1 VSRPRILLVDDQKMI
16 LLGLERMLRRMRNA
30 WDVVLAGS
38 GREAQGCME
47 DQAFDV
53 LLSDLN
59 MPGFGGAELLEW
71 SRERHPG
78 TIRIVLSGHQNKPMI
93 LASTRTAHRFLT
105 KPCEPDVLVATLSE
119 TLEACLLPAGR
130 GGVRQAVVGMGSLP
144 VGPGAARGVAEQLQD
159 PSGTVPCLQDHFLED
174 AGLASMVLH
183 FVNSAFF
190 GVPRPILNPWEAFQL
205 LDRDSWPAI
214 RVDPVPSELESR
226 LQPLRE
232 KHLAQARHAL
242 AITRSEGA
250 PVEVQNLAYIG
261 GLLAVAGPM
270 ILAISFPERFEEAM
284 AQPQALGVDL
294 QQLAYHYFRLRGLP
308 APLLEI
314 VGNPREPGRYRQPPS
329 LALAAVHVASGK
341 PDESFL
347 SGTPF
352 LGRVPTWQ
360 RLHVPA
366 QG

>member
-1 VSRPRILLVDDQKMI
+1 MI

-30 WDVVLAGS
+30 WDVVVAGS
-38 GREAQGCME
+38 GREAQACME

-59 MPGFGGAELLEW
+59 MPGLGGAELLEW
-71 SRERHPG
+71 SQERHPG
-78 TIRIVLSGHQNKPMI
+78 TIRIVLSGHQNKSMI

-119 TLEACLLPAGR
+119 TLEACQLPAGR
-130 GGVRQAVVGMGSLP
+130 EGVRQAVVGMGSLP
-144 VGPGAARGVAEQLQD
+144 VGSPASRDVTNQLQD
-159 PSGTVPCLQDHFLED
+159 PSGVVPRLQNHFLED
-174 AGLASMVLH
+174 AGLASRVLH
-183 FVNSAFF
+183 LVNSSFF
-190 GVPRPILNPWEAFQL
+190 GVPRTILNPWEAFQL
-205 LDRDSWPAI
+205 LDRENWQSI
-214 RVDPVPSELESR
+214 MVDPAPPELESR

-232 KHLAQARHAL
+232 THLSRARHAL

-250 PVEVQNLAYIG
+250 PVEVQDLAYIG

-270 ILAISFPERFEEAM
+270 ILAISFPERFEE
-284 AQPQALGVDL
+284 PHALGVDL

-308 APLLEI
+308 ASLLDI
-314 VGNPREPGRYRQPPS
+314 VGNHREPGRSPNPPS
-329 LALAAVHVASGK
+329 LAMAAVHVASGI
-341 PDESFL
+341 PDEAFL
-347 SGTPF
+347 SGSPF
-352 LGRVPTWQ
+352 LGRVPAWQ